1 MNFPFT
7 KFRKIYYIFSAILI
21 LGSLASLILFG
32 LKPGIEFTGGS
43 ILELE
48 FKKERLQ
55 NQEIKE
61 KLADFNLGEIQVQ
74 STEKGAILRTK
85 EISEDIHQ
93 KILGRLKENEISELR
108 FEAIGPTI
116 GKELTGKTR
125 IAIILALAAITIY
138 IALAFRKISRPM
150 ASWQYSIAA
159 LIALFHDVLIPIGVF
174 AVLGKFYHTYYCR
187 LIDHS
192 WLFHQRYRG
201 DF

>member
-32 LKPGIEFTGGS
+32 LKHGIEFTGGS

-174 AVLGKFYHTYYCR
+174 AVLGKFYN
-187 LIDHS
+187 
-192 WLFHQRYRG
+192 
-201 DF
+201 